1 VREDRWVSYFDLAEL
16 GFVNPSTGKA
26 FSRKHLI
33 DMMRRGDWPPATQ
46 VSANRIAWRMSQLL
60 PRDAA
65 LPPARS
71 LMGEPD
77 PRRAAIGRRAGRP
90 RQPGSERK
98 AHPANRGRGR
108 GGGAADAA

>member
-1 VREDRWVSYFDLAEL
+1 MREDRWVSYFDLAEL

-60 PRDAA
+60 QRDAA

-90 RQPGSERK
+90 R
-98 AHPANRGRGR
+98 
-108 GGGAADAA
+108 